1 MADIPLS
8 PDRLLEIEKSLSK
21 SVSRGVEIPAD
32 RLIDYHKKVS
42 EQREKVKA
50 VPSERLRELESKMV
64 GKTKEIQQS
73 LPIER
78 ASSLLSVY
86 GALRQMFDIPPSD
99 VIENRMRVMSD
110 ASSKAAIRGYRPS
123 AWGSSGGVGDP
134 SITMVYIMNSIDN
147 INYFFD
153 AVLKT
158 EHTTTRTIT
167 KHPIQTG
174 AAIADHSYQMP
185 AIVTLEIGMS
195 DAMDSYAIDSFPDIG
210 SSNHVYP
217 KEGSKSVNAYRTFVD
232 LQKKGIPLTVNTRL
246 NRYENM
252 IITQISTTDDKDT
265 TYSLKCT
272 IAFEQ
277 VFIADVGVTDKT
289 RFPAIASPPITTNV
303 PSKGYQDKLVSWEAE
318 KKGHGF
324 NVKGGKGEEHVVNA
338 GEIPEERLGSD
349 SFQNSAVGGLL
360 EAMGR

>member
-1 MADIPLS
+1 
-8 PDRLLEIEKSLSK
+8 
-21 SVSRGVEIPAD
+21 
-32 RLIDYHKKVS
+32 
-42 EQREKVKA
+42 
-50 VPSERLRELESKMV
+50 
-64 GKTKEIQQS
+64 
-73 LPIER
+73 
-78 ASSLLSVY
+78 
-86 GALRQMFDIPPSD
+86 
-99 VIENRMRVMSD
+99 
-110 ASSKAAIRGYRPS
+110 
-123 AWGSSGGVGDP
+123 
-134 SITMVYIMNSIDN
+134 MVYIMNSIDN

-349 SFQNSAVGGLL
+349 SFQNSCSSLDWMFSNRSCSCVLCL
-360 EAMGR
+360 